1 MLSSKLYTSIYK
13 YMNYS
18 FIKKYIPV
26 YTSIWFS
33 SELYTSTYHHMTV
46 HDCSRKVWNCIY
58 VYTLCSN
65 DSIPAAPARLARPKA
80 VNSTLPLEWHTIH
93 GHTSSSTMVFISSHP
108 FLSPPAP
115 PAPAPP
121 WQGQG
126 GNQTRFR
133 SRHQHRQ
140 ARRPKTQRPH
150 YHRPRT
156 MSLTGWIRR
165 LKDIFRMTPVAPSIS
180 TMPS

>member
-80 VNSTLPLEWHTIH
+80 VNSTLPLEWRTIH

-115 PAPAPP
+115 HPP
-121 WQGQG
+121 LRRLGRGRG
-126 GNQTRFR
+126 GIGPGFVPDISIGRR
-133 SRHQHRQ
+133 GG
-140 ARRPKTQRPH
+140 RRPSGRITIGRERCPW
-150 YHRPRT
+150 RGGSGVWRT
-156 MSLTGWIRR
+156 SSGWH
-165 LKDIFRMTPVAPSIS
+165 L
-180 TMPS
+180 